1 MTMMTLEQQ
10 VGEMMM
16 AGFEGLEAPAHILEW
31 LREGRIGG
39 VILFARNVD
48 SPAQVLRLTHSLRE
62 AAGRPILIGIDQEG
76 GTVARLRS
84 GFTESPGAMAISACS
99 EDAEG
104 YSERVSAVL
113 GAEMRALGINWTFAP
128 VLDITHD
135 IRNPSVGTRSYGSDR
150 ERVGLV
156 ATAAVRG
163 FESAGVAA
171 CLKHFPGL
179 GKSLVDTHVDLAVIS
194 GPVDDL
200 YRTDMIPFRRVIQSG
215 VASVMITHV
224 KFDALDSENP
234 ATMAGAVVEGLLRD
248 TLDYEALVT
257 TDCMEMKAITRYF
270 GSGEAAV
277 RSVLAGI
284 DVVLNSHTVEAQTAA
299 YEAVLAAVK
308 SGRIP
313 MERIGESNRRIAAMK
328 ARFAGED
335 AERPALS
342 SIRSEA
348 HLATVREAAR
358 AGCVLIEEELNAKMQ
373 SGKDAKPIFPLP
385 LGLGKRIALIE
396 FASAMDSEAM
406 DVTGTTAFSSIMRER
421 LPEVSI
427 FSIAPGAVPDEV
439 GQATLERAQAADV
452 VVIATRNAHLN
463 PAQQALASE
472 LLTEHGPKTILLC
485 LRNPYDADLLPARA
499 FTLFTCGDATPSL
512 EAAADALAGAF
523 TPTGVLPVPLAAGL
537 AVP

>member
-1 MTMMTLEQQ
+1 MMTLEQQ

-16 AGFEGLEAPAHILEW
+16 AGFEGLEAPQHILDW
-31 LREGRIGG
+31 LRERRIGG
-39 VILFARNVD
+39 VILFARNVGT
-48 SPAQVLRLTHSLRE
+48 PAQVFHLTHSLRE

-84 GFTESPGAMAISACS
+84 GFTESPGAMAISACR

-135 IRNPSVGTRSYGSDR
+135 IRNASVGTRSYGSDR
-150 ERVGLV
+150 ERVGLL

-313 MERIGESNRRIAAMK
+313 LARIGESNRRIAAMK

-348 HLATVREAAR
+348 HLATAREAAR
-358 AGCVLIEEELNAKMQ
+358 AGCVLMAEGDFTAEKQRSKGAE
-373 SGKDAKPIFPLP
+373 GIFPLP
-385 LGLGKRIALIE
+385 LGLGKRIVLIE

-406 DVTGTTAFSSIMRER
+406 DVTGTTAFSSIVRER

-427 FSIAPGAVPDEV
+427 LSITPGAVPDEV

-452 VVIATRNAHLN
+452 VVIATRNAHFN

-485 LRNPYDADLLPARA
+485 LRNPYDAGVLPASA

-523 TPTGVLPVPLAAGL
+523 TPTGVLPVPIDAGL
-537 AVP
+537 AVI